1 MKWNWKEF
9 DPKVGQQDKRSR
21 EGCVTKATNF
31 VKNNFN
37 QLGISSFVSVP
48 LVDSNRSI
56 KNFVHVYPPNSPL
69 ATFLEDRENRK
80 FLKGLERA
88 HRDTQLW
95 ALELWEAK
103 EDPTKFFEILGA
115 SVDDDEQDENVE
127 KNDVP
132 KPDKPIFAMSTDENA
147 AYHGKLLRYLYK
159 KEGVV
164 KFKLWSKKDDDG
176 KVIEKATNLAFYDDK
191 AEKILLRDSFFGR
204 GTGGFNIGNKL
215 KVVDAYLLHK
225 MDIDHN
231 KYFEEKP
238 AKYQDV
244 VIDFENPEVES
255 EPNDRQ
261 KVAKKG
267 KFQKMRENLS
277 KASKRTI
284 SSDDSED
291 DEPNESTKRPRV
303 DVFTTPVRSSCSRQ
317 PPTPSTPARTPS
329 TSANTGRV
337 LKTPLL
343 TLFEREEN
351 TPGTPVYM
359 ENEDSEDNSEN
370 FDEIDNVN
378 VGNVEKAHNGLSTT
392 VYVFDV
398 RYCNEK
404 GAYRGSISDGV
415 KFSTNVFF

>member
-159 KEGVV
+159 KEGVG

-191 AEKILLRDSFFGR
+191 AEKILPRDSF
-204 GTGGFNIGNKL
+204 L
-215 KVVDAYLLHK
+215 EA
-225 MDIDHN
+225 
-231 KYFEEKP
+231 
-238 AKYQDV
+238 
-244 VIDFENPEVES
+244 
-255 EPNDRQ
+255 
-261 KVAKKG
+261 
-267 KFQKMRENLS
+267 
-277 KASKRTI
+277 
-284 SSDDSED
+284 
-291 DEPNESTKRPRV
+291 
-303 DVFTTPVRSSCSRQ
+303 
-317 PPTPSTPARTPS
+317 
-329 TSANTGRV
+329 
-337 LKTPLL
+337 
-343 TLFEREEN
+343 
-351 TPGTPVYM
+351 
-359 ENEDSEDNSEN
+359 
-370 FDEIDNVN
+370 
-378 VGNVEKAHNGLSTT
+378 
-392 VYVFDV
+392 
-398 RYCNEK
+398 
-404 GAYRGSISDGV
+404 
-415 KFSTNVFF
+415 